1 MAGARKVSTLLFKSP
16 AVTMPWRTSAS
27 IVVLAPSS
35 ACPPN
40 VYSVPSS
47 SEEEGVESDYKV
59 CLVKRN
65 VSFCLENC
73 TTVLCTLSQRAADRS
88 LVYLCVL
95 NYARPTYP
103 HTHSHAHAHT
113 RARAL
118 LHTLLLRLLVVCIQA
133 RSSSFADAMVFPGG
147 AIDRADHTAALRFFA
162 NPTTCSAA
170 STAEELE
177 EAAFKIGAAREL
189 FEEAGINLIRQQ
201 RCDGSS
207 SSSSSSGGTHDA
219 VASHDAAA
227 AADALLVGLAEDMAE
242 GGWRD
247 QLRSGH
253 STWSEMAAAAVEAK
267 QVATSVGTLFDWCSF
282 ITPDPEAARLK
293 KGGFFTKFYGAVC
306 DAASVPSASAD
317 DAETVMLCWLSPQEA
332 LAGAAAGKFF
342 LAPPQYFILTQL
354 AEQCKTMSSVVAHAS
369 SDAHRLTREYPIKP
383 YPMKKDP
390 ADDAASSVA
399 IAMPGDELH
408 PVFPGLPG
416 CKNRIYMSDKLGQL
430 AAGTSY
436 TFTRKNLDALQFPLG
451 EAKIGMFQTV
461 GKAKL

>member
-65 VSFCLENC
+65 
-73 TTVLCTLSQRAADRS
+73 
-88 LVYLCVL
+88 
-95 NYARPTYP
+95 
-103 HTHSHAHAHT
+103 
-113 RARAL
+113 
-118 LHTLLLRLLVVCIQA
+118 A

-189 FEEAGINLIRQQ
+189 
-201 RCDGSS
+201 
-207 SSSSSSGGTHDA
+207 
-219 VASHDAAA
+219 
-227 AADALLVGLAEDMAE
+227 
-242 GGWRD
+242 
-247 QLRSGH
+247 
-253 STWSEMAAAAVEAK
+253 TWSEMAAAAVEAK

-390 ADDAASSVA
+390 ADDTASSVA